1 MKEARRWQCAMPDG
15 GGLTGGQQTECYSSP
30 ASIVSRPG
38 ARGPHG
44 EPFWVVDE
52 DQEAP
57 ERWLDNGNNVGG
69 EQWRLELMRE
79 EEMGGRAQWR
89 GAE

>member
-1 MKEARRWQCAMPDG
+1 MDRRHGRPRE
-15 GGLTGGQQTECYSSP
+15 LTGGQQTERYSSP
-30 ASIVSRPG
+30 ACTVSRPG
-38 ARGPHG
+38 ARGSHE

-57 ERWLDNGNNVGG
+57 ERWLNDGSNVGG

-89 GAE
+89 GVE

>member
-1 MKEARRWQCAMPDG
+1 MPDG
-15 GGLTGGQQTECYSSP
+15 GGLTGGQQTERYSSP
-30 ASIVSRPG
+30 ACTVSRPG

-57 ERWLDNGNNVGG
+57 ERWLNDGSNVGG
-69 EQWRLELMRE
+69 EQWWLELMRE

-89 GAE
+89 GVE

>member
-1 MKEARRWQCAMPDG
+1 MPDG
-15 GGLTGGQQTECYSSP
+15 GGLTGGQQTERYSSL
-30 ASIVSRPG
+30 ACTVSRLG
-38 ARGPHG
+38 ARGPYG

-57 ERWLDNGNNVGG
+57 ERWLDDGNNVGG

-89 GAE
+89 GVE